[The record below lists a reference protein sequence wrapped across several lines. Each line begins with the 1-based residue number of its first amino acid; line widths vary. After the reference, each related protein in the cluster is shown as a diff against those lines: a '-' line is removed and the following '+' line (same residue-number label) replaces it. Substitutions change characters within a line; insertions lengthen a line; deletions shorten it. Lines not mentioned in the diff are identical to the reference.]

1 MSAFIIVK
9 LLFCFLLSYIL
20 FLIFFLLVSLFV
32 LLCSLLFSPL
42 YHTRGFILIRKTD
55 FSQQFVRN
63 VLRHHRCDGCRDKF
77 CFDFSA
83 GYDQGCI
90 DNLLSHEYRDQ
101 LHHFGVGRVQAP
113 VARTKQLAYNPGS
126 LLFCHPAGLVK
137 TFYDDPCNLFANDDG
152 LHVRRRRKT

>member
-1 MSAFIIVK
+1 MSAHCETIV
-9 LLFCFLLSYIL
+9 LLLVVIHIL
-20 FLIFFLLVSLFV
+20 FLISFCLFHCLFFS
-32 LLCSLLFSPL
+32 
-42 YHTRGFILIRKTD
+42 TRGFILIRKTD

-63 VLRHHRCDGCRDKF
+63 VLRHHRCDGCRDNF

-90 DNLLSHEYRDQ
+90 DNLLSHEYKDQ

-113 VARTKQLAYNPGS
+113 VARTTQLAYNPGS

-137 TFYDDPCNLFANDDG
+137 TFYDDPCNLFANDG
-152 LHVRRRRKT
+152 LHVRRRRSKT